1 MSKIFNALKI
11 AANFGKKHVKA
22 IAGMTLA
29 GATVIGLAL
38 VGKNCGVEDSTPP
51 IDDVNEES
59 TENVETNETEMET
72 EEEVS
77 EENEEA

>member
-38 VGKNCGVEDSTPP
+38 VGKNCGAEDSTPS
-51 IDDVNEES
+51 IDGANEEA
-59 TENVETNETEMET
+59 TENVETNEMET